1 MATRD
6 NYTFSNHDALPT
18 AVRDKMV
25 HLLKSWD
32 DPNHNYDY
40 VNDFKEDGV
49 LRFGVDAKGR
59 EAIKGMKAAMIHPED
74 GPIVDLQHT
83 FEKGFV
89 MPGPEPGKQEFIG
102 TAEVW
107 YQLKNGR
114 KVTCRPASHAIL
126 VEVDGELL
134 AEFYEVHMDSN
145 ELMAAIKE
153 MNEAGTSK

>member
-6 NYTFSNHDALPT
+6 NYTFSNHDALPA
-18 AVRDKMV
+18 AVRDTMV

-32 DPNHNYDY
+32 DPHHNYDF

-49 LRFGVDAKGR
+49 LRFGVDAKGKD
-59 EAIKGMKAAMIHPED
+59 AIKGMKDFLIHPEN
-74 GPIVDLQHT
+74 GPVVDLQHT

-107 YQLKNGR
+107 YKLKNGR
-114 KVTCRPASHAIL
+114 KVTCRPASHA
-126 VEVDGELL
+126 VFVDVGGELK

-153 MNEAGTSK
+153 MQEADASK